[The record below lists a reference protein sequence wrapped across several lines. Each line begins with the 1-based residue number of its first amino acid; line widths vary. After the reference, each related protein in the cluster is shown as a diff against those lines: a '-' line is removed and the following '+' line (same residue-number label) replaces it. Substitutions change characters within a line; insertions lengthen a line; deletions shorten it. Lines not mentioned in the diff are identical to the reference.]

1 MSLKRK
7 KRMVIISTLSV
18 IIVLVFV
25 LFLWNFLDKRSSKI
39 VSTEI
44 LELTIDE
51 SSSNLENDIS
61 NEAILPEDNSMDMHN
76 EDGQNVDIAT
86 ILTSNRVDEI
96 EGTTYGIDVAK
107 YQGEIDWQKV
117 ADSGLD
123 FAMIRI
129 GYRTQKTGIIT
140 EDSLA
145 AYNLQQALKAGLKV
159 GVYFFSTAVTLEE
172 AVEEATWVA
181 NYIAP
186 YSITYPVA
194 YNCEGFQKEDS
205 RQYLLSTKER
215 SDIAIQFLT
224 SIYESSYTPMFYA
237 AKNELEGDYLWDTS
251 RIEKSFK
258 IWVAQYPDVAY
269 ETKIGRAH
277 V

>member
-1 MSLKRK
+1 
-7 KRMVIISTLSV
+7 MVIISTLSV

-145 AYNLQQALKAGLKV
+145 ADKLQ
-159 GVYFFSTAVTLEE
+159 
-172 AVEEATWVA
+172 
-181 NYIAP
+181 
-186 YSITYPVA
+186 
-194 YNCEGFQKEDS
+194 
-205 RQYLLSTKER
+205 
-215 SDIAIQFLT
+215 
-224 SIYESSYTPMFYA
+224 
-237 AKNELEGDYLWDTS
+237 
-251 RIEKSFK
+251 
-258 IWVAQYPDVAY
+258 
-269 ETKIGRAH
+269 
-277 V
+277 